1 MMEKNCIKIC
11 SDPYK
16 KHIYYY
22 WYEEDGSWND
32 MEEMDDSPLNDK
44 RFISLPISH
53 NAYDML
59 KIITEKLYNPTVGL
73 KLIFEGTDDDFA
85 DLSSVRELYYSEY
98 DIDLERGIKIMKPAK
113 EVMPQIEDS
122 YSKLKK
128 FFEEYPDPNT
138 EAVVNKYTDAVKP
151 EIALCVMGLYSS
163 GKSAFIN
170 SLIGREILPS
180 DSDPATAKIYKIR
193 EADKHLIVFRFQGEE
208 FRIEFGK
215 KKWKANKNP
224 NSEIVKLISET
235 IAKHSPESEDQYL
248 YWTLY
253 ALNEFAK
260 KEGRERHD
268 ELVTCAEK
276 HLSGAELKTIKN
288 DEEKIE
294 CLLRK
299 HRIKDLLRKKELT
312 PNKLDDV
319 IEVYVSFHSSYL
331 PLGKFKFVIYDTPG
345 SNSVMFREHAD
356 ILKDSL
362 EQQTNGLPIFVTNPD
377 SMDETDNNDIMSIIN
392 EMGGALDV
400 SNMMLVVNKSD
411 EKPGSTLKK
420 KIENKDNLV
429 LTKWKASR
437 VYFVSSIVG
446 LGGKKDNPESED
458 EWIDEEYYAIF
469 IEKMTKFEDPNSRL
483 YLRLFEYNIIPKDAQ
498 ERISKRIESIG
509 KEELLLWN
517 SGIPCVEEEIGI
529 FAQKYALY
537 NKCSQAVQ
545 YLVEAVKLVEEDVC
559 EAETKA
565 EGIRKSVKDKL
576 DKKKQALIEKLQKEC
591 DSKKKEFT
599 TGFAN
604 NTEIQKVVSKYLD
617 KERIR
622 KIVEKALNSSPGKT
636 NFEKL
641 NPFSKE
647 IEKNLQSDMKA
658 YSDEASKITGDYW
671 EKRAGELR
679 EILMRIVVNSD
690 ALTDEEKEI
699 LKKVLLKVKNVSSAH
714 KALNIENTTAVE
726 KKGKKFLWIW
736 DLTKINR
743 TKSQDKYYDSLKGD
757 ISESNRKVTVENER
771 SFDDWVKQLINELGS
786 VVSSFNPE
794 LVELT
799 KALNEQI
806 GIINAKRK
814 QQEYI
819 AEQIDTIESL
829 MDFEEV

>member
-1 MMEKNCIKIC
+1 
-11 SDPYK
+11 
-16 KHIYYY
+16 
-22 WYEEDGSWND
+22 
-32 MEEMDDSPLNDK
+32 
-44 RFISLPISH
+44 
-53 NAYDML
+53 
-59 KIITEKLYNPTVGL
+59 
-73 KLIFEGTDDDFA
+73 
-85 DLSSVRELYYSEY
+85 
-98 DIDLERGIKIMKPAK
+98 
-113 EVMPQIEDS
+113 
-122 YSKLKK
+122 
-128 FFEEYPDPNT
+128 
-138 EAVVNKYTDAVKP
+138 
-151 EIALCVMGLYSS
+151 
-163 GKSAFIN
+163 
-170 SLIGREILPS
+170 
-180 DSDPATAKIYKIR
+180 
-193 EADKHLIVFRFQGEE
+193 
-208 FRIEFGK
+208 
-215 KKWKANKNP
+215 
-224 NSEIVKLISET
+224 
-235 IAKHSPESEDQYL
+235 
-248 YWTLY
+248 
-253 ALNEFAK
+253 
-260 KEGRERHD
+260 
-268 ELVTCAEK
+268 
-276 HLSGAELKTIKN
+276 
-288 DEEKIE
+288 
-294 CLLRK
+294 
-299 HRIKDLLRKKELT
+299 
-312 PNKLDDV
+312 
-319 IEVYVSFHSSYL
+319 
-331 PLGKFKFVIYDTPG
+331 
-345 SNSVMFREHAD
+345 MFREHAD

-411 EKPGSTLKK
+411 EKSGSTLKK

-469 IEKMTKFEDPNSRL
+469 NQKMTNFEDPNSRW
-483 YLRLFEYNIIPKDAQ
+483 YLRLFEYNIVPKDAQ

-509 KEELLLWN
+509 KKELLLWN

-565 EGIRKSVKDKL
+565 EGIRKSVKGKL

-591 DSKKKEFT
+591 DNKKIEFT
-599 TGFAN
+599 TGFVN
-604 NTEIQKVVSKYLD
+604 NAEKKKVASKYLD
-617 KERIR
+617 EERIR
-622 KIVEKALNSSPGKT
+622 KIVKKALNSSPGKT

-658 YSDEASKITGDYW
+658 YSDEASKITWDYW

-736 DLTKINR
+736 DLTKINI
-743 TKSQDKYYDSLKGD
+743 TKSIDKYRNSLYVD
-757 ISESNRKVTVENER
+757 ISESNKKVIGENEK
-771 SFDDWVKQLINELGS
+771 SFNDWVKQLLNELDS

-806 GIINAKRK
+806 GIIDAKRK

-819 AEQIDTIESL
+819 NEQIDTIESL